1 MDNDLNIKVVPVELE
16 NGNVVRVEATVLN
29 ASGDTSDQE
38 IESDVAANIRP
49 LKEVTDTVKEIAAT
63 VKASIDQVKP
73 TKASVEF
80 GLEFGYESGKLTAMI
95 VKGTGKA
102 NLKITLHWEDISK

>member
-1 MDNDLNIKVVPVELE
+1 MDNDLNIQVVPVELE

-80 GLEFGYESGKLTAMI
+80 GLEFGLSLI
-95 VKGTGKA
+95 H
-102 NLKITLHWEDISK
+102 I

>member
-1 MDNDLNIKVVPVELE
+1 MDNDLNIQVVPVELE

-49 LKEVTDTVKEIAAT
+49 LKEVTDTV
-63 VKASIDQVKP
+63 
-73 TKASVEF
+73 
-80 GLEFGYESGKLTAMI
+80 
-95 VKGTGKA
+95 
-102 NLKITLHWEDISK
+102 